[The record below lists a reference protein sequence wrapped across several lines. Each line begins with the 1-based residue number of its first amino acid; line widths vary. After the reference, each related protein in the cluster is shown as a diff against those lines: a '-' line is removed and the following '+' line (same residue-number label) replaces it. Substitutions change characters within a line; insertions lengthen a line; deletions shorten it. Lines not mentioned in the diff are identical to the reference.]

1 MQTVVNLF
9 WLALAYASGLQALS
23 FYRQEMQLRDNG
35 ESEYRRH
42 TIQYTW
48 TARTVF
54 TSTAAVLMVHV
65 ADGPF
70 TLRDRLNHLLHP
82 SGHIEGLV
90 AGLSL
95 LVALGALAYSL
106 RSRNDFIKGS
116 SFVCIA
122 ISFYRIAVANG

>member
-1 MQTVVNLF
+1 MQTVINLF
-9 WLALAYASGLQALS
+9 WLGLAYASGLRALS
-23 FYRQEMQLRDNG
+23 FYRQEMQMRDSG
-35 ESEYRRH
+35 ESESRRH
-42 TIQYTW
+42 TIQYAW
-48 TARTVF
+48 TARHVF
-54 TSTAAVLMVHV
+54 ASIAAVLAVHV
-65 ADGPF
+65 AEGPF
-70 TLRDRLNHLLHP
+70 TLRDRLDHFLHP
-82 SGHIEGLV
+82 AAHIEGLV